1 MIPVEKSKMLSFAS
15 SVLKNIVTLLSFRFL
30 LKKLVV
36 LLLDQHLVFALFL
49 HLLQLTYSILRN
61 RDNLVKT
68 QLCIH
73 YFDQLQFIE

>member
-30 LKKLVV
+30 RKKLVV
-36 LLLDQHLVFALFL
+36 LLLDQHLVFAVFL
-49 HLLQLTYSILRN
+49 NLLQLTYSILRN

>member
-36 LLLDQHLVFALFL
+36 LLLDQHLVFAVFL
-49 HLLQLTYSILRN
+49 NLLQLTYSILRN
-61 RDNLVKT
+61 RDNLIKT

>member
-36 LLLDQHLVFALFL
+36 LLLDQHLVFAVFL
-49 HLLQLTYSILRN
+49 NLLQLTYSILRN